1 MMGTEPEE
9 TLVRPWARIAPPL
22 AALVYPALVW
32 AGTALSPVAL
42 AASLIVPAAGVA
54 GVHRSSPSFPRS
66 RGVALLAV
74 AAPPLY
80 SWLGGLLDFQR
91 TLPLSSLT
99 VWYPL
104 WTILAVVAASEGSRP
119 CTRPRPAR
127 LAFAH
132 GCSAGII
139 SLFAIAHLAN
149 HLAASWG
156 GGELHMAVMG
166 SLRTI
171 YRSVLGEAVLLAA
184 VAFQV
189 LSGLRLLSPHVERGR
204 SWWDTA
210 QTASGAYL
218 AVFFLSHLT
227 AALRARWL
235 RGIDTNW
242 RWLTADSML
251 TDPWSARLAPYY
263 FLAVVAF
270 GVHAGLGLRYVLR
283 ARGWP
288 PARAD
293 LAGFVPPA
301 IATVA
306 SIMIMAALLGA

>member
-1 MMGTEPEE
+1 MTQNQVGA
-9 TLVRPWARIAPPL
+9 LAQPWVRIAPAL
-22 AALVYPALVW
+22 AALAYPALVW
-32 AGTALSPVAL
+32 TGPAVSPGLL
-42 AASLIVPAAGVA
+42 AASLLVPAAGVA
-54 GVHRSSPSFPRS
+54 GVHRSPAYFPRARS
-66 RGVALLAV
+66 VALLTV
-74 AAPPLY
+74 ATPPLY
-80 SWLGGLLDFQR
+80 SWLGGLLDFQ
-91 TLPLSSLT
+91 TAVPLSSLT

-104 WTILAVVAASEGSRP
+104 WAILAVVAGRERPRP

-127 LAFAH
+127 LTFAH
-132 GCSAGII
+132 GCSAGVIAV
-139 SLFAIAHLAN
+139 FAIAHVAN
-149 HLAASWG
+149 HLAAWWG

-171 YRSVLGEAVLLAA
+171 YRSVPGETVLLAA
-184 VAFQV
+184 VTFQI
-189 LSGLRLLSPHVERGR
+189 LSGLRLLFPHAERGH
-204 SWWDTA
+204 SWWNTA
-210 QTASGAYL
+210 QIASGAYL

-242 RWLTADSML
+242 QWLTADSMV

-293 LAGFVPPA
+293 LAGWVPPA

>member
-1 MMGTEPEE
+1 
-9 TLVRPWARIAPPL
+9 
-22 AALVYPALVW
+22 
-32 AGTALSPVAL
+32 
-42 AASLIVPAAGVA
+42 
-54 GVHRSSPSFPRS
+54 
-66 RGVALLAV
+66 VALLAI

-91 TLPLSSLT
+91 TLPLTSLA

-104 WTILAVVAASEGSRP
+104 WTILAVVSGSEQPRP
-119 CTRPRPAR
+119 CTRSRPSR
-127 LAFAH
+127 LAVAH
-132 GCSAGII
+132 GCSAVVI

-149 HLAASWG
+149 HVAAWWG
-156 GGELHMAVMG
+156 GGEVHVAAMT

-171 YRSVLGEAVLLAA
+171 YRATPAEAVLLAA

-189 LSGLRLLSPHVERGR
+189 VSGLRLLLPHVERGR

-210 QTASGAYL
+210 QTTSGAYL

-242 RWLTADSML
+242 QWLTADSML

-270 GVHAGLGLRYVLR
+270 GVHAGLGLRHVLR
-283 ARGWP
+283 GRGWS
-288 PARAD
+288 PAHAD
-293 LAGFVPPA
+293 LAGLVPPA
-301 IATVA
+301 MATVA